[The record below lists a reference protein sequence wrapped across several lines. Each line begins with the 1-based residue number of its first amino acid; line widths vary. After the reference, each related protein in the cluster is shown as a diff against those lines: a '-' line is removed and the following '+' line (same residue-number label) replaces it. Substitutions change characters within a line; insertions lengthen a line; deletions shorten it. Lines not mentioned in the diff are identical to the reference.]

1 MVVYQ
6 NSKDP
11 KPIAAYAERAI
22 GTTNN
27 RMEMSAILWALRNY
41 GGKEGDFFV
50 PLVYSDSMYC
60 INSFTTWL
68 NGWKA
73 QGWTR
78 ANGKPLENKD
88 LIIEYDRLVNQE
100 GLKIELRYVKGH
112 NGDRGNELA
121 DKLATGAISVEEVL
135 S

>member
-1 MVVYQ
+1 
-6 NSKDP
+6 
-11 KPIAAYAERAI
+11 
-22 GTTNN
+22 
-27 RMEMSAILWALRNY
+27 MEMSAILWALRNY

-78 ANGKPLENKD
+78 AGGKPLENKD

-100 GLKIELRYVKGH
+100 KLKIELRYVKGH